1 MLRRFFYVPCMR
13 TLILAATAIA
23 FLPFCSCTTED
34 PDLNPQPV
42 TPPSNSNQKAWN
54 RPLPGQGAGALGMM
68 PQQPR
73 R

>member
-1 MLRRFFYVPCMR
+1 MR
-13 TLILAATAIA
+13 TIILALTTLA
-23 FLPFCSCTTED
+23 FLPICSCTTED

-42 TPPSNSNQKAWN
+42 VPPSSSNQKAWN
-54 RPLPGQGAGALGMM
+54 EPIPGQGGGALGMM

>member
-1 MLRRFFYVPCMR
+1 MR
-13 TLILAATAIA
+13 ALIVSVSSAAL
-23 FLPFCSCTTED
+23 FLIGSCTTKD

-42 TPPSNSNQKAWN
+42 VPPSGSNQKAWN
-54 RPLPGQGAGALGMM
+54 QPIPGQGAGALGMM